1 MGGILGVIGILGIF
15 KGNTNAA
22 YGIGSLMILLNFGY
36 NISVGPLC
44 EYTVTKSF
52 AMIGSNEG
60 AQLIIQATLSL
71 LSCQVPEYDL
81 RPLSLPE
88 SSIFSAVS
96 SATSSHLECFQHK
109 HGTGARYAVGS
120 G

>member
-44 EYTVTKSF
+44 KRPRY
-52 AMIGSNEG
+52 IGKLIFRLHYCCRAAQHPSPTSDHCHCSNCVHLVRYSMQP
-60 AQLIIQATLSL
+60 AH
-71 LSCQVPEYDL
+71 
-81 RPLSLPE
+81 
-88 SSIFSAVS
+88 SSNA
-96 SATSSHLECFQHK
+96 
-109 HGTGARYAVGS
+109 
-120 G
+120 